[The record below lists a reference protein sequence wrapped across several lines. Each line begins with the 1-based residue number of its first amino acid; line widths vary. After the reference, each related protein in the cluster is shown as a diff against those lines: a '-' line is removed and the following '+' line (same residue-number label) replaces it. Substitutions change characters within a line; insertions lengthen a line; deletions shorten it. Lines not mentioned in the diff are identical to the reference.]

1 MAKFVATTNL
11 WFEKD
16 DKTVLAGETVEL
28 TKSRVDEINTHF
40 GEVVLGPVKSE
51 KKEKPEI

>member
-40 GEVVLGPVKSE
+40 GEVVLEPAKSE
-51 KKEKPEI
+51 KKEKAEI

>member
-1 MAKFVATTNL
+1 MAKFVTTTNL

-40 GEVVLGPVKSE
+40 GEVVLEPVKSE
-51 KKEKPEI
+51 KKEKSEI

>member
-16 DKTVLAGETVEL
+16 DKTVLAGELVEL
-28 TKSRVDEINTHF
+28 TKSRVDEINSHF
-40 GEVVLGPVKSE
+40 GEVVLEPVKTE
-51 KKEKPEI
+51 KKEKPEV